1 VLINKHVIILDWRIV
16 MEKKLR
22 GKVAIVTGGSRG
34 IGRAISLRLGSMGAD
49 VVINYA
55 VSAEEARGVA
65 DTISGS
71 GQKATAIQADLRNI
85 AELRA
90 LFATTLEEYGRLDI
104 LVNNAGIMS
113 NKNICDVSEQ
123 EYDEVMTLNLKS
135 VFFAC
140 QEAARRMADGGRIIN
155 ISSTVTKMILPT
167 YGTYA
172 ASKAAVDQL
181 TRVLAKELGP
191 RQITVNSLSPGPV
204 DTELF
209 RKGKTDEQ
217 VLQMASM
224 AALGR
229 IGTPGDI
236 ADVVSL
242 LASEESGWISGQNI
256 CANGGMAG

>member
-1 VLINKHVIILDWRIV
+1 
-16 MEKKLR
+16 MENKLR

-34 IGRAISLRLGSMGAD
+34 IGREIALRLGAIGAD

-55 VSAEEARGVA
+55 VSREEAAKVA
-65 DTISGS
+65 ETISGS
-71 GQKATAIQADLRNI
+71 GQKAIAVKADLRNI

-90 LFATTLEEYGRLDI
+90 LFATTLEQYGRLDI
-104 LVNNAGIMS
+104 LVNNAGMLV
-113 NKNICDVSEQ
+113 NKAICDVTEA

-155 ISSTVTKMILPT
+155 ISSTVTKMLLPT

-172 ASKAAVDQL
+172 ASKGAIDQL

-191 RQITVNSLSPGPV
+191 RQITVNAVSPGPV

-209 RKGKTDEQ
+209 RKGKTEEQ
-217 VLQMASM
+217 ILQMAGM
-224 AALGR
+224 AAFGR

-242 LASEESGWISGQNI
+242 LVREEAGWISGQNI